1 MYRKNALKERMLAGE
16 QAIGCWLHLC
26 SPIAAEIV
34 ALTGFDAVIIDHE
47 HGHGDFLNAI
57 SLLHAVSAT
66 PATAVMRVPWNDPVY
81 IKRALD
87 TGVEG
92 IMVPSVNNAEEAR
105 AAVAAC
111 RYPPAGIRGAAYVV
125 ARCADYG
132 LQADRYM
139 EDEPDNLLV
148 ICQIESVEAVGNV
161 EAIAAVDGVDML
173 FVGPLDLSGSMGI
186 LGETDSDA
194 FLAMRTRAE
203 DAIKAAG
210 KPMGGLAVKGDSPQ
224 GMKERGYAF
233 ITGTTDALLIREG
246 ALAHLRSL
254 R

>member
-1 MYRKNALKERMLAGE
+1 MYRKNAMKKRLQDGE
-16 QAIGCWLHLC
+16 QVIGCWLHLC

-47 HGHGDFLNAI
+47 HSHGDFLNAI

-66 PATAVMRVPWNDPVY
+66 PATAIMRVPWNDPVY

-87 TGVEG
+87 IGVEG
-92 IMVPSVNNAEEAR
+92 IMVPSVNSAEEAR

-132 LQADRYM
+132 LRSDRYM

-173 FVGPLDLSGSMGI
+173 FVGPLDLSGSMGK
-186 LGETDSDA
+186 LGRTGDA
-194 FLAMRTRAE
+194 DFIAMRTRAE
-203 DAIKAAG
+203 DAIKAIG

-224 GMKERGYAF
+224 AMMQRGYAF
-233 ITGTTDALLIREG
+233 ITGTTDALLIRDG